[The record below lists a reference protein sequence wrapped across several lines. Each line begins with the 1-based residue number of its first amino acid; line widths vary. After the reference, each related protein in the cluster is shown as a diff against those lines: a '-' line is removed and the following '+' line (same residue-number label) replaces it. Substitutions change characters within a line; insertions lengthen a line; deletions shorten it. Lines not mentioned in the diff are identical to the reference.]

1 MASALLFFLFLPI
14 AAASGT
20 LLSQSDEA
28 GYISSFVSESGLVFA
43 KDLLVERA
51 VDSLTLLR
59 LPDIEK
65 DVRIPVVGVVHMVA
79 SNITLSSINVSSS
92 TVKPGESGIVI
103 VASGASAS
111 LSFDWFYSY
120 STWLVPIKVS
130 DKGTASVQVE
140 GLQVGLTITLDNKN
154 GTLELAVLQCG
165 CYMESLVITL
175 DGGASWFYQGFIYA
189 FANHIRSSVEDA
201 IIKKITEGA
210 QKLDLFLQTLPKEI
224 DVDKISSLNVTF
236 VDEPILTNS
245 SLELDINGLFIPSNK
260 TYAQNYLYKVS
271 QLSNSCDGAQKMLS
285 ITLDEAVFNSA
296 SVIYFQA
303 GLLHWMV
310 NKVPEQSL
318 LNTTS
323 WKYLIPQLYRKYPND
338 DMILNMSLM
347 SPPDVWITSQKV
359 GANLLLDMTVN
370 VLDGSSTIP
379 VACISMVVDVSG
391 VVAISGNNL
400 VGEVGLDSFSLSLK
414 WSDVGKFHMNL
425 IQGVLQV
432 FLKTVFVPY
441 VNVHLRQGFP
451 LPIVRGF
458 ALQNAS
464 ILTTSSAVVVCS
476 DVVFINSTGLHSS
489 L

>member
-1 MASALLFFLFLPI
+1 MAPALLFLLLPI
-14 AAASGT
+14 AVASGT

-28 GYISSFVSESGLVFA
+28 GYISSVVSEAGLVFA

-59 LPDIEK
+59 LPGIEK
-65 DVRIPVVGVVHMVA
+65 DVRIPVVGVVHMGA

-103 VASGASAS
+103 VASGASVS

-140 GLQVGLTITLDNKN
+140 GMQVGLTITLDNKN

-201 IIKKITEGA
+201 IIKKITEGSE
-210 QKLDLFLQTLPKEI
+210 KLDLLLQTLPKKI
-224 DVDKISSLNVTF
+224 DVDKISSLNTTF

-245 SLELDINGLFIPSNK
+245 SLQLNINGLLISSNK
-260 TYAQNYLYKVS
+260 IHAQNYLYKVS

-285 ITLDEAVFNSA
+285 ITLAEAVFNSA

-318 LNTTS
+318 LNTAS
-323 WKYLIPQLYRKYPND
+323 WKYLIPELYRKYPND
-338 DMILNMSLM
+338 DMILNMSLT
-347 SPPDVWITSQKV
+347 SPPNVWITSQKV
-359 GANLLLDMTVN
+359 GANVLLDMIVN
-370 VLDGSSTIP
+370 ILDGSLTIP

-400 VGEVGLDSFSLSLK
+400 AGQVGLDSFSLSLI

-425 IQGVLQV
+425 IQVWLI
-432 FLKTVFVPY
+432 Y
-441 VNVHLRQGFP
+441 
-451 LPIVRGF
+451 
-458 ALQNAS
+458 
-464 ILTTSSAVVVCS
+464 
-476 DVVFINSTGLHSS
+476 
-489 L
+489 